1 MEGESS
7 RLETHTPGF
16 VKKKTKRSVHKERH
30 GRHPH
35 ESFRDSSLANEQA
48 DITKGKKKR
57 KDAQRLVSSPL
68 KKSEICDE
76 TEKAA
81 SIPKKSKKR
90 RKGALGVDKEAGVA
104 YVLVNKENI
113 ENTPKNFTK
122 NVDVVYIDVSKERK
136 STKGPEADEPHLVT
150 TSHEHESELHD
161 KVREKKQKK
170 HRRKVASCD
179 AVQESLGASITL
191 PGSESQEQEPQPPM
205 GQEGEI
211 AQLPVSADQSKS
223 KKRKRKR
230 ANDQEFEALPAPESA
245 ENIYSEGSQV
255 IGEVETAGGNQESS
269 GLKKKSKKRKR
280 RSVDTAAAPGGDFSV
295 LRTNSEDTLFDSVE
309 GHGTLIEESVKPR
322 PQEEK
327 PQACSEEVQRLEPTN
342 EEEGN
347 LESAKDPETKYL
359 SEDSRDS
366 DNSDV
371 DLDSAVRQLQEFIP
385 DIKERAATT
394 IKRMYRD
401 DLGRFKEFK
410 AQGVA
415 IKFGKFSV
423 KENKQLEKNVQEFL
437 SLTGIEN
444 ADKLL
449 YTDRYPEEKSL
460 ITDLKRKYSFR
471 LHIGKG
477 IARPWKLVYYRA
489 KKMFDVNNY
498 KGRYSK
504 GDTEKLKIYQ
514 SLHGNDWKKIGEMVS
529 RSSLSV
535 ALKFSQISSQRNHGA
550 WSKTETQKLIKAVEE
565 VILKKMSPQEL
576 NEMDSKLQENPEGRL
591 SVVREKLYKGI
602 SWVEVEAK
610 VETRNWM
617 QCKSKWTEI
626 LTKRMTNGRDV
637 YRGVN
642 ALQAKIN
649 LIERL
654 YEINVED
661 VNEIDWEDLASTI
674 GDVPPSYVQTKFYK
688 LKATCVPFWQ
698 KKTFPEIID
707 YLYETSLPLLKEK
720 LEKKMEKKGTEIQTP
735 ATPKPV
741 FLFRDI
747 FYCDDDS
754 EGEDGDEKC

>member
-1 MEGESS
+1 MNEQVGGKALSHFLSFRITLYPVPPHLQQAREQIGQKTTRVTAPKPASCYDSAKPEGGGPEVTHGHFRFPDTSTSGLEGRWRRVRQFPYRNKMEGESS
-7 RLETHTPGF
+7 RLETHTPVF
-16 VKKKTKRSVHKERH
+16 VKKKTKHSVHKERH

-35 ESFRDSSLANEQA
+35 ESFRDSPLANEQA
-48 DITKGKKKR
+48 DTTKGKKKR
-57 KDAQRLVSSPL
+57 KDAQHLVSSPL

-76 TEKAA
+76 TEKAT
-81 SIPKKSKKR
+81 SIPKKNKKR
-90 RKGALGVDKEAGVA
+90 RKGALGVNEETGVA
-104 YVLVNKENI
+104 CVLVDKENI
-113 ENTPKNFTK
+113 ENTPKNFRK
-122 NVDVVYIDVSKERK
+122 DVDVVYIDVSKEQN

-150 TSHEHESELHD
+150 KSCENESELHD
-161 KVREKKQKK
+161 KVREKKHKK
-170 HRRKVASCD
+170 HRRKIASCD

-191 PGSESQEQEPQPPM
+191 PGSESQEEEPQPPM

-230 ANDQEFEALPAPESA
+230 PHDQEFEALPTPESA

-255 IGEVETAGGNQESS
+255 IGEVGTAGGNQESS

-280 RSVDTAAAPGGDFSV
+280 RSSVDTAVAPGGDFSV
-295 LRTNSEDTLFDSVE
+295 LRTSSEDTLFDAVE
-309 GHGTLIEESVKPR
+309 GNGTLIEESAKPR

-342 EEEGN
+342 EEESN

-359 SEDSRDS
+359 SEDSRES

-591 SVVREKLYKGI
+591 SIVREKLYKGI

-617 QCKSKWTEI
+617 QCKSKW
-626 LTKRMTNGRDV
+626 
-637 YRGVN
+637 
-642 ALQAKIN
+642 
-649 LIERL
+649 L

-674 GDVPPSYVQTKFYK
+674 G
-688 LKATCVPFWQ
+688 
-698 KKTFPEIID
+698 
-707 YLYETSLPLLKEK
+707 
-720 LEKKMEKKGTEIQTP
+720 
-735 ATPKPV
+735 
-741 FLFRDI
+741 
-747 FYCDDDS
+747 
-754 EGEDGDEKC
+754 